1 MHQAQSYIL
10 ATVIPPGADVRHVV
24 LQSQFVS
31 GIEQRLR
38 GDSIGYCYSGAVSIA
53 DAARGIG
60 GGLYSWATVKL
71 YYGAFYLTRALLA
84 MKGIS
89 IFHVGHSPYRWR
101 AAAGEMPRK
110 LKGNTHQ
117 VVLNEFAAERTH
129 PHLISQQI
137 GGVSPLAWLRGK
149 REEANYGK
157 AKFEEP
163 AAPAHFEKIVE
174 IGVRRA
180 IDGYLSDQSYLYS
193 FDADHAM
200 LAYPLELWRQVLADI
215 ENLPSQFE
223 LVKVDRTY
231 LAKLFADTRG
241 RLATVDRLV
250 NP

>member
-10 ATVIPPGADVRHVV
+10 AVVIPPGADMRQVV
-24 LQSQFVS
+24 LQSRFAS
-31 GIEQRLR
+31 GIEQRLMS
-38 GDSIGYCYSGAVSIA
+38 DSIGYCYSGAVSIA

-60 GGLYSWATVKL
+60 SGFYSWATVKL

-89 IFHVGHSPYRWR
+89 IFHVGRSPYRWK
-101 AAAGEMPRK
+101 ATVGEMPRK
-110 LKGNTHQ
+110 LTGNTHR
-117 VVLNEFAAERTH
+117 VVLNSFAAERTH
-129 PHLISQQI
+129 PHLISQI
-137 GGVSPLAWLRGK
+137 GGVSALTWLCEK

-163 AAPAHFEKIVE
+163 AIPAHFERIVE
-174 IGVRRA
+174 MGVRRA
-180 IDGYLSDQSYLYS
+180 IDGYLSDQSFLYS

-215 ENLPSQFE
+215 GKLPSQFE
-223 LVKVDRTY
+223 LARNDRTY
-231 LAKLFADTRG
+231 LAKLFTDARG
-241 RLATVDRLV
+241 RLAAVDRLV